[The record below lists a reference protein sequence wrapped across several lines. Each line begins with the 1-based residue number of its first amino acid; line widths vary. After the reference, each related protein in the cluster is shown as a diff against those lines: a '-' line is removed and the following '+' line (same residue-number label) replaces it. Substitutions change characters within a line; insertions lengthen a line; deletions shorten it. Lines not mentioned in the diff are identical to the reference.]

1 MRILQSKIKLWSF
14 VSALSGEKPEYGS
27 SLRVLMTKFSGLSI
41 LFCNHFTAMIIK
53 PLDQTLKSPKAK
65 CWGIRSTRPTL
76 VTRNEQVTRKLGLA
90 LFIDRK
96 IVQLKMTAAAT
107 NASCLNSTHLSEI
120 LRNFKQTR
128 FKLIILLSRK
138 SSIRWHEVFLFHLSW
153 EHTMITSLATIEM
166 DPLCMILAKSCRHRS
181 VLIKAFN

>member
-1 MRILQSKIKLWSF
+1 MLSTDKSNQGYYLWGF
-14 VSALSGEKPEYGS
+14 
-27 SLRVLMTKFSGLSI
+27 
-41 LFCNHFTAMIIK
+41 LFCNHFTTMITK

-120 LRNFKQTR
+120 LRNFIKQTR
-128 FKLIILLSRK
+128 FKLITLLSRK
-138 SSIRWHEVFLFHLSW
+138 KNLLSGKMKCFCFIFLENTQW
-153 EHTMITSLATIEM
+153 E
-166 DPLCMILAKSCRHRS
+166 D
-181 VLIKAFN
+181 

>member
-1 MRILQSKIKLWSF
+1 
-14 VSALSGEKPEYGS
+14 
-27 SLRVLMTKFSGLSI
+27 
-41 LFCNHFTAMIIK
+41 MITK

-120 LRNFKQTR
+120 LRNFIKQTR
-128 FKLIILLSRK
+128 FKLITLLSRK
-138 SSIRWHEVFLFHLSW
+138 KNLVLGEKKCFGFHISW
-153 EHTMITSLATIEM
+153 EHTVTGLTPQQQSSKAPPVKI
-166 DPLCMILAKSCRHRS
+166 DPLCMIIAKTCQQCS
-181 VLIKAFN
+181 VLVKAFNYDFELSIRNIISWYP